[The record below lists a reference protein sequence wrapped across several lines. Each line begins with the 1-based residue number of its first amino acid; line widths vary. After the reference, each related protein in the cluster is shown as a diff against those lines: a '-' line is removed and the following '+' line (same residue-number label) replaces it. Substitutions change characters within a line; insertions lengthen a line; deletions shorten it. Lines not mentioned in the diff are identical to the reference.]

1 MGNLALQL
9 IPGTPAVHPDDD
21 LIVGHIAIEVESEHM
36 SKIREGLQQLGWQ
49 SRKNVSVPNP
59 DKANTPVDQV
69 KSLFL
74 QLEPQARC
82 KLQIIEHFSN
92 SFQGFC
98 KGS

>member
-1 MGNLALQL
+1 MAYTVCKFASGLNKIIQFCSRNGAWLSIGNLALQL

-69 KSLFL
+69 TS
-74 QLEPQARC
+74 P
-82 KLQIIEHFSN
+82 ST
-92 SFQGFC
+92 
-98 KGS
+98 

>member
-1 MGNLALQL
+1 M
-9 IPGTPAVHPDDD
+9 HPDDD

-69 KSLFL
+69 KYLFL
-74 QLEPQARC
+74 QLEPQAQS
-82 KLQIIEHFSN
+82 KLQINEHLSN
-92 SFQGFC
+92 SFPGFC